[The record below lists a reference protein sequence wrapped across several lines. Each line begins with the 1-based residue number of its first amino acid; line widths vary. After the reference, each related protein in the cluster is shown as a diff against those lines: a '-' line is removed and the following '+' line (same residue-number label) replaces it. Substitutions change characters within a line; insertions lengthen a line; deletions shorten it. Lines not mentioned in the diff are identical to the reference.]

1 MLANRIQ
8 KGLLFGALFV
18 GVFSGAV
25 TASPSI
31 DSPNTPPQ
39 AAVATAHPMATRAGL
54 EVLDQGGNA
63 FDAAVAVS
71 AALAVVEPYSS
82 GLGGGGFWLLHRAS
96 DGFEVMVD
104 GRERAPLKAHRDMYL
119 DAQGEIIEG
128 ASINGALAAG
138 IPGEPAALDHLA
150 KRYGKLPLHTSLAP
164 AITLAEQGFKV
175 DKIYLRLAGFR
186 KEALNQSSAAK
197 IFLRDGDLPQLGE
210 IVKQPDLANTLRALA
225 NEGRAGFYSGKVAS
239 KLVSGVQAAGGIWTE
254 KDLHEYQIIERK
266 PVTGEFKGMRVTS
279 AALPSSGGIVL
290 MEMLNQLEGV
300 NLQALDEAGFDH
312 VLTEV
317 MRRAYRDRAEYM
329 GDPDAIDVPESKLLS
344 KAYATVLRETIQ
356 MNRATPST
364 ELSATAVV
372 TPSPGDNTTHFSIID
387 REGNGVSAT
396 LSINY
401 PFGSGFVPEGTGVL
415 LNDEM
420 DDFAAKPGV
429 PNVYGLVGNEAN
441 SIAPGKRMLSSMTPT
456 FLNDGQRIAALGSP
470 GGSRII
476 TMVLFGALAFS
487 EGASAAEIVSLPRF
501 HHQYLPDEIT
511 FEPGALSTDLQ
522 SALKQKGH
530 QLKPQERDYG
540 NMQAVVWDREN
551 KTIEAASDP
560 RGIGQAVPAAD

>member
-1 MLANRIQ
+1 MFFDRI
-8 KGLLFGALFV
+8 KAGFLLGALFI

-31 DSPNTPPQ
+31 DTSNTPPQ
-39 AAVATAHPMATRAGL
+39 AAVASAHPLATQAGL
-54 EVLDQGGNA
+54 EALNQGGNA

-82 GLGGGGFWLLHRAS
+82 GLGGGGFWLLHRAV
-96 DGFEVMVD
+96 DGFEVMID

-119 DAQGEIIEG
+119 DAEGEIIEG
-128 ASINGALAAG
+128 ASMNGALAAG

-150 KRYGKLPLHTSLAP
+150 KQYGRLPLHTSLAP
-164 AITLAEQGFKV
+164 AITLAEQGFAV

-186 KEALNQSSAAK
+186 KEVLNQSTAAE
-197 IFLRDGDLPQLGE
+197 IFLRDGELPQLGD
-210 IVKQPDLANTLRALA
+210 IVKQPDLANTLRAMA
-225 NEGRAGFYSGKVAS
+225 KNGRAGFYSGEVAT
-239 KLVSGVQAAGGIWTE
+239 KLVSGVQAAGGIWSE
-254 KDLHEYQIIERK
+254 KDLRDYQIIERQ
-266 PVTGEFKGMRVTS
+266 PITGEFKGMRVTS

-290 MEMLNQLEGV
+290 MEMLNQLEGFDL
-300 NLQALDEAGFDH
+300 NGLDEAEFDH
-312 VLTEV
+312 LLTEV

-329 GDPDAIDVPESKLLS
+329 GDPDVIDVPVAKLLS
-344 KAYATVLRETIQ
+344 ESHAAQLRESIQ
-356 MNRATPST
+356 MDRATPSS
-364 ELSATAVV
+364 ELPATVV

-387 REGNGVSAT
+387 REGNAVSAT

-429 PNVYGLVGNEAN
+429 PNAYGLVGNEAN

-456 FLNDGQRIAALGSP
+456 FLNDGNRIAALGSP

-487 EGASAAEIVSLPRF
+487 EGASAAEMVSLPRF

-511 FEPGALSTDLQ
+511 FEPGALSLDVQ
-522 SALKQKGH
+522 CALKQKGH
-530 QLKPQERDYG
+530 QLKPQELDYG
-540 NMQAVVWDREN
+540 NMQVVIWNQKN

-560 RGIGQAVPAAD
+560 RGIGLAIPAN

>member
-1 MLANRIQ
+1 MFFNRI
-8 KGLLFGALFV
+8 KAGLLLGALFI
-18 GVFSGAV
+18 GGFCGAV
-25 TASPSI
+25 TASPSV
-31 DSPNTPPQ
+31 DTPNTPPQ
-39 AAVATAHPMATRAGL
+39 AAVATAHPLATRAGL

-119 DAQGEIIEG
+119 DADGEIIEG

-150 KRYGKLPLHTSLAP
+150 KRYGRLPLHVTLAP
-164 AITLAEQGFKV
+164 AITLAEQGFKI
-175 DKIYLRLAGFR
+175 DEIYLYLAGLR

-197 IFLRDGDLPQLGE
+197 IFLRDGGLPVLGE

-225 NEGRAGFYSGKVAS
+225 KKGRAGFYSGEVAT
-239 KLVSGVQAAGGIWTE
+239 KLVLGVQSAGGIWTE
-254 KDLHEYQIIERK
+254 KDLHEYQIIERQ
-266 PVTGEFKGMRVTS
+266 PITGEFKGVRVTS

-290 MEMLNQLEGV
+290 MEMLNQLEGF
-300 NLQALDEAGFDH
+300 NLQSLDEAGFDH

-344 KAYATVLRETIQ
+344 KAYATVLRESIQ
-356 MNRATPST
+356 MDRATPST
-364 ELSATAVV
+364 ELPATAV

-456 FLNDGQRIAALGSP
+456 FLNDGKRIAALGSP

-487 EGASAAEIVSLPRF
+487 EGASAAEMVGLPRF

-511 FEPGALSTDLQ
+511 FEPGALSTNVQ
-522 SALKQKGH
+522 NALKQKGH
-530 QLKPQERDYG
+530 QLKPQSRDYG
-540 NMQAVVWDREN
+540 NMQAVVWDRKN
-551 KTIEAASDP
+551 NTIEAASDP
-560 RGIGQAVPAAD
+560 RGIGLAIPAAN